1 MFRSLMITGFALM
14 GAAPA
19 LAVPPAPV
27 GLRPDQAAFRDLYKE
42 LIETNTSLSTG
53 SCTLASEKLAVRLK
67 AAGYADKD
75 VAIVV
80 PPDQPRQGA
89 LIATLAGTDTRLK
102 PILLL
107 AHLDVVEAKRA
118 DWERDPFT
126 LVEENGFFYARGASD
141 DKAMAAAFA
150 DNMIRYKREGLKPKR
165 SLRLALT
172 CGEETPDNFN
182 GVEWLIA
189 NRPELLDA
197 EFALNEG
204 AGGQIDANGKK
215 VFLGIQAGEKV
226 YQDFTLRITNPGGHS
241 SRPVK
246 DNAIVRLSAGLTQ
259 VGAYDFPIALNEATR
274 NHFAR
279 MADIE
284 GGETGAAMKAM
295 AANPSDAGAAALLA
309 RSAGRNSMMRTTCV
323 PTQVQAGH
331 APNAL
336 PQRAEANVNCRI
348 LPGEKVEDV
357 RQALVR
363 VINDPGISVQPVGKL
378 SPVSPPPPLNARILG
393 PATKVAAAMWPG
405 VPIVP
410 AMSTGATDG
419 RFLLA
424 AGTPTYG
431 LSGMFSPPG
440 DSGAHGLNERIG
452 VQALYEGRDFLYE
465 VVKLY
470 ARN

>member
-1 MFRSLMITGFALM
+1 MRSVLIAAVAVLGAASAAA
-14 GAAPA
+14 AAPA
-19 LAVPPAPV
+19 KTSGP
-27 GLRPDQAAFRDLYKE
+27 RPDQAAFRDLYKE
-42 LIETNTSLSTG
+42 LIETNTTLSSG

-67 AAGYADKD
+67 AAGYTDREME
-75 VAIVV
+75 VVV
-80 PPDQPRQGA
+80 PPEQPKQGA
-89 LIATLAGTDTRLK
+89 LVATLAGTDPNLK

-107 AHLDVVEAKRA
+107 AHIDVVEANRA

-141 DKAMAAAFA
+141 DKSMAAAFA

-182 GVEWLIA
+182 GVQWLIA

-204 AGGQIDANGKK
+204 AGGQIDANGRK

-246 DNAIVRLSAGLTQ
+246 DNAIVRLSAGLTRI
-259 VGAYDFPIALNEATR
+259 GAYDFPIALNEATR
-274 NHFAR
+274 NHYAR

-284 GGETGAAMKAM
+284 GGETGAAMKAL
-295 AANPSDAGAAALLA
+295 AADPSDAAAATFLA
-309 RSAGRNSMMRTTCV
+309 RSPGRNSMMRTTCV
-323 PTQVQAGH
+323 PTQVKAGH

-357 RQALVR
+357 RKALVLA
-363 VINDPGISVQPVGKL
+363 INDPGIAVETVGKP
-378 SPVSPPPPLNARILG
+378 SPVSPPPPLNARVMG
-393 PATKVAAAMWPG
+393 PATTVASAMWPG

-410 AMSTGATDG
+410 AMATGATDG
-419 RFLLA
+419 RFLLV
-424 AGTPTYG
+424 AGVPTYG

-440 DSGAHGLNERIG
+440 DSGAHGLNERIS

-470 ARN
+470 ARD

>member
-1 MFRSLMITGFALM
+1 MRCVLIAAVAVLGAASAAA
-14 GAAPA
+14 AAPA
-19 LAVPPAPV
+19 KATGP
-27 GLRPDQAAFRDLYKE
+27 RPDQAAFRELYKE
-42 LIETNTSLSTG
+42 LIETNTTLSTG

-75 VAIVV
+75 VEIVV

-89 LIATLAGTDTRLK
+89 LIATLAGTDARLK

-107 AHLDVVEAKRA
+107 AHLDVVEANRA

-126 LVEENGFFYARGASD
+126 LIEENGFFYARGASD

-204 AGGQIDANGKK
+204 AGGQIDANGRK

-246 DNAIVRLSAGLTQ
+246 DNAIVRLSAGLTRI
-259 VGAYDFPIALNEATR
+259 GAYDFPIALNEATR
-274 NHFAR
+274 NHYAR

-284 GGETGAAMKAM
+284 GGETGAAMKAL
-295 AANPSDAGAAALLA
+295 AADPSDAAAATFLA
-309 RSAGRNSMMRTTCV
+309 RAPGRNSMMRTTCV
-323 PTQVQAGH
+323 PTQVKAGH
-331 APNAL
+331 APNARREGRGCSQG
-336 PQRAEANVNCRI
+336 PDPGDQRSGDRR
-348 LPGEKVEDV
+348 GDR
-357 RQALVR
+357 RQAQ
-363 VINDPGISVQPVGKL
+363 PGLAPAAPERPHHGARDHGGVGHVAWRPHRTGHGDRGHGRPVPAGGRRSDLWPVGHVQPARRQRRARPERAHRRPG
-378 SPVSPPPPLNARILG
+378 PL
-393 PATKVAAAMWPG
+393 
-405 VPIVP
+405 
-410 AMSTGATDG
+410 
-419 RFLLA
+419 
-424 AGTPTYG
+424 
-431 LSGMFSPPG
+431 
-440 DSGAHGLNERIG
+440 
-452 VQALYEGRDFLYE
+452 
-465 VVKLY
+465 
-470 ARN
+470 

>member
-1 MFRSLMITGFALM
+1 MRSVLIAAVAAL
-14 GAAPA
+14 GAASTA
-19 LAVPPAPV
+19 AAAPTKAS
-27 GLRPDQAAFRDLYKE
+27 GPRPDQVAFRDLYKE
-42 LIETNTSLSTG
+42 LIETNTTLSSG

-67 AAGYADKD
+67 AAGYTDREME
-75 VAIVV
+75 VVV
-80 PPDQPRQGA
+80 PPEQPKQGA
-89 LIATLAGTDTRLK
+89 LVATLAGTDPKLK

-107 AHLDVVEAKRA
+107 AHIDVVEANRA

-172 CGEETPDNFN
+172 CGEETPDHFN

-189 NRPELLDA
+189 NRPQLLDA

-246 DNAIVRLSAGLTQ
+246 DNAIVRLSQGLARI
-259 VGAYDFPIALNEATR
+259 GAHDFPIALNEATR
-274 NHFAR
+274 NHYAR
-279 MADIE
+279 MAEIE
-284 GGETGAAMKAM
+284 GGETGAAMKAL
-295 AANPSDAGAAALLA
+295 AANPSDAAAAAYLA
-309 RSAGRNSMMRTTCV
+309 RSSGRNSMMRTTCV
-323 PTQVQAGH
+323 PTQVKAGH

-357 RQALVR
+357 RQTLAS
-363 VINDPGISVQPVGKL
+363 VINDPGISVETVGKP
-378 SPVSPPPPLNARILG
+378 SPVSPPPPLNARIMG

-410 AMSTGATDG
+410 AMATGATDG

-452 VQALYEGRDFLYE
+452 VQALYEGRDYLYE

>member
-1 MFRSLMITGFALM
+1 MRKSFGLLTIA
-14 GAAPA
+14 A
-19 LAVPPAPV
+19 LALSAP
-27 GLRPDQAAFRDLYKE
+27 LAAQTMPRPDQTAFRALYKE
-42 LIETNTSLSTG
+42 LVETNTTLSEG
-53 SCTLASEKLAVRLK
+53 SCTLAAERMAGRLK
-67 AAGYADKD
+67 AAGIPDSQIHLFADPAHPKEGGL
-75 VAIVV
+75 VAVY
-80 PPDQPRQGA
+80 P
-89 LIATLAGTDTRLK
+89 GTSKTLK
-102 PILLL
+102 PILGI
-107 AHLDVVEAKRA
+107 AHIDVVEAKRA

-172 CGEETPDNFN
+172 CGEETPDHFN

-189 NRPELLDA
+189 NRPQLLDA

-246 DNAIVRLSAGLTQ
+246 DNAIVRLSQGLARI
-259 VGAYDFPIALNEATR
+259 GAHDFPIALNEATR
-274 NHFAR
+274 NHYAR
-279 MADIE
+279 MAEIE
-284 GGETGAAMKAM
+284 GGETGAAMKAL
-295 AANPSDAGAAALLA
+295 AANPSDAAAAAYLA
-309 RSAGRNSMMRTTCV
+309 RSSGRNSMMRTTCV
-323 PTQVQAGH
+323 PTQVKAGH

-348 LPGEKVEDV
+348 LPGENVEDV
-357 RQALVR
+357 RQTLAS
-363 VINDPGISVQPVGKL
+363 VINDPGISVETVGKP
-378 SPVSPPPPLNARILG
+378 SPVSPPPPLNARIMG

-410 AMSTGATDG
+410 AMATGATDG

-452 VQALYEGRDFLYE
+452 VQALYEGRDYLYE

>member
-1 MFRSLMITGFALM
+1 MRSVLIAAVAVLGAASAAA
-14 GAAPA
+14 AAPA
-19 LAVPPAPV
+19 KASGP
-27 GLRPDQAAFRDLYKE
+27 RPDQVAFRDLYKE
-42 LIETNTSLSTG
+42 LIETNTTLSTG
-53 SCTLASEKLAVRLK
+53 SCTLAAEKLAVRLK

-107 AHLDVVEAKRA
+107 AHLDVVEANRA

-126 LVEENGFFYARGASD
+126 LIEENGFFYARGASD

-189 NRPELLDA
+189 NRRDLLDA

-246 DNAIVRLSAGLTQ
+246 DNAIVRLSAGLTR

-295 AANPSDAGAAALLA
+295 AADPSDAKAAALLA

>member
-1 MFRSLMITGFALM
+1 MRSVLIAAVAVLGAASAAA
-14 GAAPA
+14 AAPA
-19 LAVPPAPV
+19 KASGPRL
-27 GLRPDQAAFRDLYKE
+27 DQVAFRDLYKE
-42 LIETNTSLSTG
+42 LIETNTTLSTG

-75 VAIVV
+75 VEIVV

-107 AHLDVVEAKRA
+107 AHLDVVEANRA

-126 LVEENGFFYARGASD
+126 LIEENGFFYARGASD

-204 AGGQIDANGKK
+204 AGGQIDANGRK

-246 DNAIVRLSAGLTQ
+246 DNAIVRLSQGLARI
-259 VGAYDFPIALNEATR
+259 GAHDFPIALNEATR
-274 NHFAR
+274 NHYAR

-295 AANPSDAGAAALLA
+295 AADPSDAAAAASLA
-309 RSAGRNSMMRTTCV
+309 RSPGRNSMMRTTCV
-323 PTQVQAGH
+323 PTQVKAGH

-357 RQALVR
+357 RKTLAS
-363 VINDPGISVQPVGKL
+363 VINDPGIAVETVGKP
-378 SPVSPPPPLNARILG
+378 SPVSPPPPLNARIMG
-393 PATKVAAAMWPG
+393 PATTVASAMWPG

-440 DSGAHGLNERIG
+440 DSGAHGLNERIS

>member
-1 MFRSLMITGFALM
+1 MFRSLLIAGVALM
-14 GAAPA
+14 AAAPA
-19 LAVPPAPV
+19 LAAPPAPT
-27 GLRPDQAAFRDLYKE
+27 GPRPDQAAFRELYKE
-42 LIETNTSLSTG
+42 LIETNTTLSTG

-75 VAIVV
+75 VEIVV

-107 AHLDVVEAKRA
+107 AHLDVVEANRA

-126 LVEENGFFYARGASD
+126 LIEENGFFYARGASD

-204 AGGQIDANGKK
+204 AGGQIDANGRK

-246 DNAIVRLSAGLTQ
+246 DNAIVRLSAGLTRI
-259 VGAYDFPIALNEATR
+259 GAYDFPIALNEATR
-274 NHFAR
+274 NHYAR

-284 GGETGAAMKAM
+284 GGETGAAMKAL
-295 AANPSDAGAAALLA
+295 AADPSDAAAAPFLA
-309 RSAGRNSMMRTTCV
+309 RAPGRNSMMRTTCV
-323 PTQVQAGH
+323 PTQVKAGH

-357 RQALVR
+357 RKALVLA
-363 VINDPGISVQPVGKL
+363 INDPGIAVETVGRP
-378 SPVSPPPPLNARILG
+378 SPVSPPPPLNARIMG
-393 PATKVAAAMWPG
+393 PATTVASAMWPG

-410 AMSTGATDG
+410 AMATGATDG

-424 AGTPTYG
+424 AGVPTYG

-440 DSGAHGLNERIG
+440 DSGVHGLNERIG
-452 VQALYEGRDFLYE
+452 VQALYDGRDFLYE

>member
-1 MFRSLMITGFALM
+1 MFRSLLIASLALL
-14 GAAPA
+14 GAAPVA
-19 LAVPPAPV
+19 AAPPAQPV
-27 GLRPDQAAFRDLYKE
+27 LRPDQIAFRELCKE
-42 LIETNTSLSTG
+42 LIETNTTLSSG
-53 SCTLASEKLAVRLK
+53 RCTLAAERLAVRLK
-67 AAGYADKD
+67 AAGYTDREME
-75 VAIVV
+75 VVV
-80 PPDQPRQGA
+80 PPEQPKQGA
-89 LIATLAGTDTRLK
+89 LVATLAGTDPKLK

-107 AHLDVVEAKRA
+107 AHIDVVEANRA

-126 LVEENGFFYARGASD
+126 LVEENGFFYARGATD

-172 CGEETPDNFN
+172 CGEETPDHFN

-189 NRPELLDA
+189 NRPQLLDA

-204 AGGQIDANGKK
+204 AGGQTDASGKK

-246 DNAIVRLSAGLTQ
+246 DNAIVRLSQGLARI
-259 VGAYDFPIALNEATR
+259 GAHDFPLALNEATL
-274 NHFAR
+274 NHFAQ
-279 MADIE
+279 MAAIE
-284 GGETGAAMKAM
+284 GGETGAAMKTL
-295 AANPSDAGAAALLA
+295 AANPADTTVAGFLA
-309 RSAGRNSMMRTTCV
+309 RSPGRNSMMRTTCV
-323 PTQVQAGH
+323 PTQVKAGH

-357 RQALVR
+357 RLALVR
-363 VINDPGISVQPVGKL
+363 VINDTGISVETVGKP
-378 SPVSPPPPLNARILG
+378 SPVSPPPPLNTRIMG

-410 AMSTGATDG
+410 AMATGATDG

>member
-1 MFRSLMITGFALM
+1 MRSVLIAAVAVLGAASAAA
-14 GAAPA
+14 AAPA
-19 LAVPPAPV
+19 KAP
-27 GLRPDQAAFRDLYKE
+27 GPRPDQVAFRDLYKE
-42 LIETNTSLSTG
+42 LIETNTTLSSG
-53 SCTLASEKLAVRLK
+53 SCTLAAEKLAVRLK

-107 AHLDVVEAKRA
+107 AHLDVVEANRA

-126 LVEENGFFYARGASD
+126 LIEENGFFYARGASD
-141 DKAMAAAFA
+141 DKAMAAAFT

-189 NRPELLDA
+189 NRRDLLDA

-246 DNAIVRLSAGLTQ
+246 DNAIVRLSAGLTR

-295 AANPSDAGAAALLA
+295 AADPSDAKAAALLA

-357 RQALVR
+357 RKTLVR

>member
-1 MFRSLMITGFALM
+1 MRSVLIAAVAVLGAASAAA
-14 GAAPA
+14 AAPA
-19 LAVPPAPV
+19 KVSGP
-27 GLRPDQAAFRDLYKE
+27 RPDQAAFRDLYKE
-42 LIETNTSLSTG
+42 LIETNTTLSTG
-53 SCTLASEKLAVRLK
+53 SCTLAAEKLAVRLK

-89 LIATLAGTDTRLK
+89 LIATLEGTDARLK

-107 AHLDVVEAKRA
+107 AHRDVVEAKRA
-118 DWERDPFT
+118 DWERDPFP
-126 LVEENGFFYARGASD
+126 LIEENGFFYARGASD

-189 NRPELLDA
+189 NRRDLLDA

-204 AGGQIDANGKK
+204 AGGQIGADGKK

-246 DNAIVRLSAGLTQ
+246 DNAIVRLSAGLTRI
-259 VGAYDFPIALNEATR
+259 GAYDFPIALNEATR

-295 AANPSDAGAAALLA
+295 AANPSDAEAAALLA

-357 RQALVR
+357 RQALVQ

>member
-1 MFRSLMITGFALM
+1 MFRSLMIAGFALM

-19 LAVPPAPV
+19 LAAPPAPV
-27 GLRPDQAAFRDLYKE
+27 SLRPDQAAFRDLYKE
-42 LIETNTSLSTG
+42 LIETNTTLSSG

-67 AAGYADKD
+67 AAGYTDREME
-75 VAIVV
+75 VVV
-80 PPDQPRQGA
+80 PPEQPKQGA
-89 LIATLAGTDTRLK
+89 LIATLAGTDPKLK

-107 AHLDVVEAKRA
+107 AHIDVVEANRA

-189 NRPELLDA
+189 NRPALLDA

-204 AGGQIDANGKK
+204 AGGQIDANGRK

-246 DNAIVRLSAGLTQ
+246 DNAIVRLSQGLARI
-259 VGAYDFPIALNEATR
+259 GAHDFPIALNEATR
-274 NHFAR
+274 NHYAR
-279 MADIE
+279 MASIE
-284 GGETGAAMKAM
+284 GGEAGAAMKAL
-295 AANPSDAGAAALLA
+295 AADPSDAAAAAFLA
-309 RSAGRNSMMRTTCV
+309 RSPGRNSMMRTTCV
-323 PTQVQAGH
+323 PTQVKAGH

-357 RQALVR
+357 RKTLASVL
-363 VINDPGISVQPVGKL
+363 NDPGIAVETVGKP
-378 SPVSPPPPLNARILG
+378 SPVSPPPPLNARIMG
-393 PATKVAAAMWPG
+393 PATTVASAMWPG

-410 AMSTGATDG
+410 AMATGATDG

-424 AGTPTYG
+424 AGIPTYG

>member
-1 MFRSLMITGFALM
+1 MRSVLIAAVAVLGAASAAA
-14 GAAPA
+14 AAPA
-19 LAVPPAPV
+19 KASGP
-27 GLRPDQAAFRDLYKE
+27 RPDQVAFRDLYKE

-75 VAIVV
+75 VEIVV

-107 AHLDVVEAKRA
+107 AHLDVVEANRA

-126 LVEENGFFYARGASD
+126 LIEENGFFYARGASD

-182 GVEWLIA
+182 GVQWLIA

-204 AGGQIDANGKK
+204 AGGQIDANGRK

-246 DNAIVRLSAGLTQ
+246 DNAIVRLSQGLARI
-259 VGAYDFPIALNEATR
+259 GAHDFPIALNEATR
-274 NHFAR
+274 NHYAR
-279 MADIE
+279 MAAIE

-295 AANPSDAGAAALLA
+295 AADPSDAAAAASLA
-309 RSAGRNSMMRTTCV
+309 RSPGRNSMMRTTCV
-323 PTQVQAGH
+323 PTQVKAGH

-357 RQALVR
+357 RKTLAS
-363 VINDPGISVQPVGKL
+363 VINDPGIAVETVGRP
-378 SPVSPPPPLNARILG
+378 SPVSPPPPLNARIMG
-393 PATKVAAAMWPG
+393 PATTVASAMWPG

-424 AGTPTYG
+424 AGVPTYG

-440 DSGAHGLNERIG
+440 DSGVHGLNERIG